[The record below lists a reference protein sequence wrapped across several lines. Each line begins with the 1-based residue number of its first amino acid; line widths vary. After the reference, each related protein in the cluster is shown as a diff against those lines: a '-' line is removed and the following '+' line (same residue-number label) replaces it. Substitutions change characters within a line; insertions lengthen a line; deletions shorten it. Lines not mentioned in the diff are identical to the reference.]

1 MNFPENLKYTEDHE
15 WIKVEGETALVGITD
30 YAQKEL
36 GDIVFVDVTTEGET
50 LSAGEVFGN
59 IEAVK
64 TVSELLLPAG
74 GEVLELNP
82 ALADNPALVNSDP
95 YGEGWIIKVKLSD
108 PAEVNA
114 LMDAAAYKAQIG
126 A

>member
-1 MNFPENLKYTEDHE
+1 MNFPENLKYTSDHE
-15 WIKVEGETALVGITD
+15 WIKVEGQIAFIGITD

-36 GDIVFVDVTTEGET
+36 GDIVFVDVTSEGET
-50 LSAGEVFGN
+50 LGAGEVFGN

-82 ALADNPALVNSDP
+82 ALNDNPALVNQDP
-95 YGEGWIIKVKLSD
+95 YGEGWIIKVKLSN
-108 PAEVNA
+108 PAEVDV
-114 LMDAAAYKAQIG
+114 LLSAADYKAQIG

>member
-1 MNFPENLKYTEDHE
+1 MKFPEQLKDTADHE
-15 WIKVEGETALVGITD
+15 WINVEGDTALVGITD

-36 GDIVFVDVTTEGET
+36 GDIVFVDVTSEGET
-50 LSAGEVFGN
+50 LGSGEVFGN

>member
-1 MNFPENLKYTEDHE
+1 MNFPENLKYTADHE
-15 WIKVEGETALVGITD
+15 WIKVEGDTALVGITD

-36 GDIVFVDVTTEGET
+36 GDIVFVDVTSEGET
-50 LSAGEVFGN
+50 LSSGEVFGN

>member
-1 MNFPENLKYTEDHE
+1 MNFPENLKYTADHE
-15 WIKVEGETALVGITD
+15 WIKVEGENALIGITD

-36 GDIVFVDVTTEGET
+36 GDIVFVDVTSEGET
-50 LSAGEVFGN
+50 LNAGEAFGN

-64 TVSELLLPAG
+64 TVSELLMPAG
-74 GEVLELNP
+74 GEVLELNA

-95 YGEGWIIKVKLSD
+95 YGEGWIIKVKLTNA
-108 PAEVNA
+108 AEVDA
-114 LMDAAAYKAQIG
+114 LMSAADYKAKIG

>member
-1 MNFPENLKYTEDHE
+1 MNFPENLKYTADHE
-15 WIKVEGETALVGITD
+15 WIKVEGDPALVGITD

-36 GDIVFVDVTTEGET
+36 GDIVFVDVTSEGET
-50 LSAGEVFGN
+50 LSSGEVFGN

>member
-1 MNFPENLKYTEDHE
+1 MNFPENLKYTADHE
-15 WIKVEGETALVGITD
+15 WIKVEGDTALVGITD

-36 GDIVFVDVTTEGET
+36 GDIVFVDVTSEGET
-50 LSAGEVFGN
+50 LSSGEVFGN

-95 YGEGWIIKVKLSD
+95 YGEGWIIKVKLSN

>member
-1 MNFPENLKYTEDHE
+1 MNFPEQLKYTADHE
-15 WIKVEGETALVGITD
+15 WIKVEGDTALVGITD

-36 GDIVFVDVTTEGET
+36 GDIVFVDVTSEGET
-50 LSAGEVFGN
+50 LGAGEVFGN

>member
-1 MNFPENLKYTEDHE
+1 MNFPENLKYTADHE
-15 WIKVEGETALVGITD
+15 WIKVEGDTALVGITD

-36 GDIVFVDVTTEGET
+36 GDIVFVDVTSEGET
-50 LSAGEVFGN
+50 LSSGEVFGN

-64 TVSELLLPAG
+64 TVSELMLPAG

-95 YGEGWIIKVKLSD
+95 YSDGWIIKVKLSD